1 MTGFRASTKGMDME
15 NSCYKAGI
23 LVALLAAALAMPAR
37 VWGAEI
43 PVFQE
48 LDVTQGIVGRSTT
61 LRDNLHV
68 GPLSELNSDV
78 KYVVSPQLNKDLLL
92 RVGAEW
98 QRLSFPIRQ
107 HVVAPDTLQQAS
119 AILGLDNQFAEQWLM
134 RVELQ
139 PGLYGDLSQPGW
151 RRFDAPLKL
160 GFVYLV
166 DADLQWFFGMRVDV
180 RSQYPVFPA
189 AGVRWKF
196 SDVWTLD
203 MQFPNPR
210 IEYDVS
216 DKFQAY
222 LGIGIL
228 AGTYVVGDHFG
239 TDRGLPQLN
248 NATLDYTEVRLGP
261 GFSWKARPNLTLEA
275 EAGYVLY
282 QTWDFFDQHISPT
295 NHPLPYLQLAAHARF

>member
-1 MTGFRASTKGMDME
+1 MTGFSASTQGMDMK

-23 LVALLAAALAMPAR
+23 LVALLAALAIPAR
-37 VWGAEI
+37 VWGAALS
-43 PVFQE
+43 VFQE
-48 LDVTQGIVGRSTT
+48 FEVTQGIVGRSTT

-68 GPLSELNSDV
+68 APLSELNTDV

-98 QRLSFPIRQ
+98 QRLSFPTRQ
-107 HVVAPDTLQQAS
+107 YGVAPDTLQQAT

-151 RRFDAPLKL
+151 RLIDAPLKL

-203 MQFPNPR
+203 MQLPNPR

-222 LGIGIL
+222 LGVGIL

-239 TDRGLPQLN
+239 TDRGIPQLN

-261 GFSWKARPNLTLEA
+261 GFSWKARPDLTLEA

-282 QTWDFFDQHISPT
+282 QNWDFFDQRISSS
-295 NHPLPYLQLAAHARF
+295 NHPLPYLQLAVHARF